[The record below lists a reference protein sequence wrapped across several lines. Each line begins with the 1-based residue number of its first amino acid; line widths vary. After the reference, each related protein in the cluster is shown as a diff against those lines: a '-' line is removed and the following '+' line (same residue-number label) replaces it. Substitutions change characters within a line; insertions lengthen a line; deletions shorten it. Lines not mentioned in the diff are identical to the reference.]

1 MAMAQKDSYS
11 KIMAMAQKDSYSKI
25 LKSMYS
31 LRRFG
36 IKLGLSTIRRIL
48 KGLGNPQDNFSCIH
62 VAGTNGKGSVASA
75 LASILNAS
83 GYKTGLYT
91 SPHLVRFNERITVR
105 NRPVSNDNVVE
116 SYKAVKRVHYGDRE
130 PTFFEF
136 TTAMAFYEFGRQKVD
151 WAVIETGMGGRLDAT
166 NIIKPAL
173 SIITNIS
180 VEHQEYLGN
189 TITEIAGEKGG
200 IIKRRTPVIIG
211 IKQKHAVSVVKE
223 IAKTKSAPF
232 FRLGDDFKVKRN
244 KSGNFTYFGIEN
256 TWRNLKTGL
265 LGNYQVD
272 NAALVVAACEVL
284 DRKKADIPLKSIR
297 EGLANNNWPGRLEV
311 VSKNPF
317 ILLDGAHNLI
327 AARNLSNY
335 LSNNLSNHNI
345 TLVIGILDDKPYK
358 AMLTSLLPVCKRAI
372 ITSPKIDRAL
382 APETLSAVAESFIT
396 DITIIPDVGEAVKY
410 AIKTTLP
417 DDVVCIAG
425 SLYLVGEAKEV
436 LEKSKYSNQ
445 IPHSFL
451 TSLC

>member
-1 MAMAQKDSYS
+1 MSQKDSYN
-11 KIMAMAQKDSYSKI
+11 KI

-48 KGLGNPQDNFSCIH
+48 KSLGNPQDNFSCIH

-75 LASILNAS
+75 LTSILNAS

-105 NRPVSNDNVVE
+105 NRPVSNDHVVE
-116 SYKAVKRVHYGDRE
+116 AYKAVNRVHYGDRE

-136 TTAMAFYEFGRQKVD
+136 ATAMAFYEFGRQKVD

-166 NIIKPAL
+166 NIIKPDL

-180 VEHQEYLGN
+180 VEHGEYLGN
-189 TITEIAGEKGG
+189 TISQIAGEKGG
-200 IIKRRTPVIIG
+200 IIKRHTPVVTG
-211 IKQKHAVSVVKE
+211 IKQKSAVSVVKE

-232 FRLGDDFKVKRN
+232 FRLGDDFRVKRN
-244 KSGNFTYFGIEN
+244 KSGTFSYFGIEN
-256 TWRNLKTGL
+256 NWRNLQTGL

-272 NAALVVAACEVL
+272 NAALVVAACEL
-284 DRKKADIPLKSIR
+284 LNKNKTNISLKNIKD
-297 EGLANNNWPGRLEV
+297 GLTNNSWPGRLEV
-311 VSKNPF
+311 ICKNPF

-327 AARNLSNY
+327 AARNLAKY
-335 LSNNLSNHNI
+335 LSNNLSNRNI

-358 AMLTSLLPVCKRAI
+358 AMLKALLPICKRAI

-382 APETLSAVAESFIT
+382 APEKLSAFAKSFIS
-396 DITIIPDVGEAVKY
+396 DITIIPDADRAVKY
-410 AIKTTLP
+410 AIKTAQA
-417 DDVVCIAG
+417 DDAVCIAG
-425 SLYLVGEAKEV
+425 SLYLVGDAKQA
-436 LEKSKYSNQ
+436 LKKMKY
-445 IPHSFL
+445 
-451 TSLC
+451 